1 MSERSLALF
10 LPVCILL
17 VAGVASAQTATR
29 TERIDART
37 AVARALA
44 NNPQLRANELAA
56 ERARYDVRAEEG
68 RYPYVFQADAGY
80 TRSVVPRL
88 GPDDTIR
95 TSRSTST
102 TVGSALRRSFPTG
115 TSAELRVQG
124 ERFTN
129 DSDAA
134 TTSFSTPGSGYGMIG
149 RASLVQPLM
158 RGFGTRVGE
167 SELRAAR
174 AGRVVAERSRERAES
189 ELVRD
194 VLVAYYELWYAG
206 QSGEIERAALALARR
221 QELEAR
227 ERIGQGAL
235 APANVLS
242 FSTRVAELEEAV
254 VSADV
259 TRQQR
264 SLGLSELM
272 GTAASDP
279 PELVASSAPA
289 TDGPMVSRA
298 DVEAALRAGSVELA
312 EIEAQIKLAR
322 TRAEIAGES
331 GRPRLDLE
339 GFLQTEGVS
348 ERIPRAA
355 ERAGQMSWVTAHVG
369 LVFELPLD
377 DSRRDAEKTSAAL
390 GVRIAE
396 HNLKAARDRIGSTAT
411 LSLAHID
418 AARRR
423 LALSERTL
431 EVAQQSYE
439 AERARFELGEGLPI
453 QVQQAEDVLRRAK
466 LRVAR
471 ARVDLAQAQV
481 DLLHLS
487 GKLSERYPRATAR

>member
-1 MSERSLALF
+1 MSERPLVWSLPA
-10 LPVCILL
+10 CILFAASL
-17 VAGVASAQTATR
+17 ASAQAATR
-29 TERIDART
+29 SERIDERA
-37 AVARALA
+37 AVSRALA
-44 NNPQLRANELAA
+44 NNPSLQANELAA
-56 ERARYDVRAEEG
+56 DRARYDVRAEEG

-95 TSRSTST
+95 TSRTTST
-102 TVGSALRRSFPTG
+102 TVGSALRRTFPTG

-129 DSDAA
+129 DPDAA
-134 TTSFSTPGSGYGMIG
+134 TTSFSTPGSGYDIIG

-174 AGRVVAERSRERAES
+174 AGRAVAERARERAES

-194 VLVAYYELWYAG
+194 TLVAYYELWYAG
-206 QSGEIERAALALARR
+206 QTGEIERAALALARR

-227 ERIGQGAL
+227 QRIGQGAL
-235 APANVLS
+235 APANVLT

-254 VSADV
+254 VSADL

-264 SLGLSELM
+264 SLSLSELM
-272 GTAASDP
+272 GSAASDP
-279 PELVASSAPA
+279 PELFASSAPGSNA
-289 TDGPMVSRA
+289 AQVSRA
-298 DVEAALRAGSVELA
+298 DVEAALRSGSVELA
-312 EIEAQIKLAR
+312 ELEAQIKLAR
-322 TRAEIAGES
+322 TRAEVAGES
-331 GRPRLDLE
+331 TRPRLDVE

-348 ERIPRAA
+348 ERVPRAA

-377 DSRRDAEKTSAAL
+377 DSRRNAEKTSAAL

-411 LSLAHID
+411 LSLAHVD

-431 EVAQQSYE
+431 AVAEKSYE
-439 AERARFELGEGLPI
+439 AERDRYELGEGLAI

-487 GKLSERYPRATAR
+487 GKLRARYPRSTAR